1 MERQGPVVMEK
12 GAAAV
17 ARLPGVT
24 PVRQSRS
31 EATFHALIK
40 AGRRALDAKSF
51 DEMTIEDIARAAKT
65 SVGTF
70 YGRFANKEAFFAAIQ
85 EITVEDV
92 EERLEAQL
100 TQPEIE
106 RASDA
111 KFLEAIARLSVAV
124 FRAHRGLYIASFK
137 HSSARPGAWSPIRR
151 LGHKASGLFAARLA
165 PRLKRLG
172 KPASEREIRIGL
184 QFMNG
189 LLVNAVLNDPGPLSL
204 DDKEIVTYISRFLCA
219 FFGVGSD
226 GQRRTE

>member
-1 MERQGPVVMEK
+1 MEK

-31 EATFHALIK
+31 EATFHALIR

-51 DEMTIEDIARAAKT
+51 DEMTIEEIARAART
-65 SVGTF
+65 SVGAF
-70 YGRFANKEAFFAAIQ
+70 YGRFANKEVFFAAIQ
-85 EITVEDV
+85 EITVEDI
-92 EERLEAQL
+92 EQQLEGQLAQA
-100 TQPEIE
+100 EIE
-106 RASDA
+106 GASDG
-111 KFLEAIARLSVAV
+111 KFLEAIARMSVAV

-151 LGHKASGLFAARLA
+151 LGHRASGLFAAGVA
-165 PRLKRLG
+165 PRLKKLG
-172 KPASEREIRIGL
+172 KPASEREIRIGF

-204 DDKEIVTYISRFLCA
+204 DDREIVPYISRFLCA

-226 GQRRTE
+226 GKRRTR